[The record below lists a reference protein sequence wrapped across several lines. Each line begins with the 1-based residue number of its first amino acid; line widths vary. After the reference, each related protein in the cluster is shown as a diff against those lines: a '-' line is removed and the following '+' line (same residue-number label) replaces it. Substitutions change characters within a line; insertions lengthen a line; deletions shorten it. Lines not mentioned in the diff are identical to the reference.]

1 MKIHKTSKLYY
12 GKYPYRVETRIRG
25 GNMIKH
31 KQDINEIL
39 KSIPPWQSN
48 NFKTTDIA
56 NLVNYF
62 HASKEFFDE
71 GFKRRAEGSFV
82 TYYTDSHSEYTRIC
96 NKLNQWIYCCHEP
109 DSDFDLD
116 MLRSKRNIIMC
127 DKLPHGK
134 YQYKM
139 FLKSRMSENQK
150 LTFLKWSENYG
161 DNIEIPKSTYKYL
174 AWSNRYSNRYSENY
188 SIYIKDQKLLMMAHL
203 FLGENIRKT
212 YEYVLRDTQ
221 INSVSEDTLC
231 PT

>member
-1 MKIHKTSKLYY
+1 
-12 GKYPYRVETRIRG
+12 
-25 GNMIKH
+25 
-31 KQDINEIL
+31 
-39 KSIPPWQSN
+39 
-48 NFKTTDIA
+48 
-56 NLVNYF
+56 
-62 HASKEFFDE
+62 
-71 GFKRRAEGSFV
+71 
-82 TYYTDSHSEYTRIC
+82 
-96 NKLNQWIYCCHEP
+96 
-109 DSDFDLD
+109 
-116 MLRSKRNIIMC
+116 MC

-174 AWSNRYSNRYSENY
+174 AWSNRYSENY